1 MILDTIPAAR
11 TESVP
16 LERAAGRTAA
26 GDIVSRT
33 EIPPFDNSS
42 MDGFALRSAD
52 VARAAAASPATLRIA
67 GESSAGNPF
76 GRTLPG
82 GAAVR
87 VMTGGVIP
95 RGADTVVPV
104 EQVEDAGGGTVVIRA
119 PSPPGAYIRRKGED
133 IARGRLVVRRGDL
146 LTPSHVGVIASLGR
160 TVARV
165 AARPRVAVLATG
177 DEIVPPGVAPG
188 PGQVRNSTSYALLG
202 MAQEAGAM
210 PRFLGIA
217 RDRKN
222 EIRRSVLRGL
232 DADMLLLTGGV
243 SVGARDFVAEVLRGA
258 GVNIL
263 FHRVNIRPGSPLL
276 FGTARR
282 TLVFGLPGNPVST
295 AVTFLQFVRPA
306 IRAMLGRTDL
316 LPARFPAVT
325 DEPLEGGQ
333 KRCYLRGIVRR
344 EGGTFHVKTTGSQSS
359 GVMTSMLTAD
369 CLIILPAGGRP
380 LAPGDA
386 VEIELLRDTAGGSRE
401 ERTGHHA

>member
-1 MILDTIPAAR
+1 MISAENALRIILDTIPAAR
-11 TESVP
+11 TETVP

-26 GDIVSRT
+26 GDIASRT
-33 EIPPFDNSS
+33 DIPPFDNSS
-42 MDGFALRSAD
+42 MDGFALRSRD

-104 EQVEDAGGGTVVIRA
+104 ENVEESGGDTLVIRA

-133 IARGRLVVRRGDL
+133 IAHGRRVVRRGDL

-160 TVARV
+160 TAVRV
-165 AARPRVAVLATG
+165 AARPRIAVLATG
-177 DEIVPPGVAPG
+177 DEIVSPGAAPG
-188 PGQVRNSTSYALLG
+188 PGQVRNSSSYALLG
-202 MAQEAGAM
+202 MVQEAGAM

-217 RDRKN
+217 RDRTN

-232 DADMLLLTGGV
+232 AADMLLLTGGV

-276 FGTARR
+276 FGTAR
-282 TLVFGLPGNPVST
+282 
-295 AVTFLQFVRPA
+295 
-306 IRAMLGRTDL
+306 
-316 LPARFPAVT
+316 
-325 DEPLEGGQ
+325 
-333 KRCYLRGIVRR
+333 
-344 EGGTFHVKTTGSQSS
+344 
-359 GVMTSMLTAD
+359 
-369 CLIILPAGGRP
+369 
-380 LAPGDA
+380 
-386 VEIELLRDTAGGSRE
+386 
-401 ERTGHHA
+401 